1 MEKDTTRFAIVA
13 VAALGALLASAPG
26 ALAGTFTCS
35 STVTSVPS
43 GDNVSVP
50 TGATCTLNGATVN
63 GNVIVGKDATLS
75 VNGGSISGN
84 VQGNY
89 CNLVNLFGPDL
100 TIVGN
105 VVIQNCTSPSGTS
118 AAVNGGPIMIGGS
131 FTCNYNNA
139 ACTVFGATIGNNVAV
154 TNNNA
159 TGQSLISNI
168 GSNIIN
174 GNLLCQGNL
183 PGVMNNGS
191 VNAVAGH
198 KVGQCAAS
206 GF

>member
-1 MEKDTTRFAIVA
+1 MTRFAIVA
-13 VAALGALLASAPG
+13 VAALGALLATAPG
-26 ALAGTFTCS
+26 ALAGTFTCT
-35 STVTSVPS
+35 STVTSVPG
-43 GDNVSVP
+43 GDNVLVP
-50 TGATCTLNGATVN
+50 TGATCTLNGATVS
-63 GNVIVGKDATLS
+63 GNVIVGTDATLT

-89 CNLVNLFGPDL
+89 CNLVNLFGPSL
-100 TIVGN
+100 TIGGN
-105 VVIQNCTSPSGTS
+105 VVIDNCASPSGTS
-118 AAVNGGPIMIGGS
+118 AAVNGGPITIGGS
-131 FTCNYNNA
+131 FTCSYNDA
-139 ACTVFGATIGNNVAV
+139 PCTVFGATITNNVVV

-159 TGQSLISNI
+159 TGFGFVSNI
-168 GSNIIN
+168 GSNTIG
-174 GNLLCQGNL
+174 GNLQCQGNI

>member
-1 MEKDTTRFAIVA
+1 MTRFAIVA
-13 VAALGALLASAPG
+13 VAALGALLATAPG

-139 ACTVFGATIGNNVAV
+139 ACTVFGAPRSV
-154 TNNNA
+154 TMSRSQII
-159 TGQSLISNI
+159 TPLGSPLFLIS
-168 GSNIIN
+168 
-174 GNLLCQGNL
+174 
-183 PGVMNNGS
+183 
-191 VNAVAGH
+191 VAISSM
-198 KVGQCAAS
+198 VIFCARETSQAL
-206 GF
+206 